1 MRKEYKILQHDYTDC
16 GAACLASVCLYYGLK
31 VSVARIRQYAF
42 TDKEGTTVKGMIEA
56 CGRLGLV
63 GKGVMAETEALNIVS
78 VPVIAH
84 VIVRNVLTHFVV
96 IYGVSKGRVTY
107 MDPADGEYHTL
118 AVDEFRKMWTG
129 VLILVEK
136 SGGFKTGKLY
146 DGNWSRLLAV
156 LRPHRKLMAQALFGA
171 VVSTVLGLSVSIY
184 IGKITDYVLVYGN
197 RNLLNLM
204 GVIMIAIIVV
214 QAFISVVRDRI
225 LLYTGQKID
234 TDLILGYYKHLLKLP
249 QRFFDSMRVGEIV
262 SRISDAVKIR
272 EFINKT
278 ALQVVLNVLTI
289 MTALV
294 MMVFF
299 SWKLTLVILTTV
311 PFFSLTYYIYNK
323 VNRKYLRKTMETA
336 ADLQSQLVESLNSIG
351 TVKRFC
357 LEDFS
362 NVKTE
367 MRYVR
372 MLRNIFK
379 VSSTGICVS
388 SVDSFV
394 TTAVTVAV
402 LWFGSVLVLDN
413 SLTPGTLLMFYTL
426 INYVVAPVASLVAS
440 NSEIQDAMIA
450 ADRLFQIM
458 DLEQEEK
465 VVEKVEF
472 TDGILGDIVFENVC
486 FRYNPKRE
494 IFKDFSLRIRQGETT
509 AVVGRSGSGKTTL
522 ASLLLNI
529 YPIDGGTISIGGT
542 DISLVGNESL
552 RRQITIVPQS
562 VQLFAGTYLE
572 NIAVG
577 ESYPDI
583 EKVQSVIGLLG
594 LEGLINSSAEG
605 LNTYISE
612 QGSSLSGGERQR
624 IAIARSLYREPKIL
638 VLDEATSSLDTISEA
653 YVKKALE
660 SEAKKGTT
668 VIIIAH
674 RLGTVKDADN
684 IVVLDSG
691 MVVES
696 GSHGELIGRKGMYY
710 RLWQDQSY

>member
-56 CGRLGLV
+56 CGRLGLI

-146 DGNWSRLLAV
+146 DGNWSRLLDV

-278 ALQVVLNVLTI
+278 VLQVVLNVLTI

-311 PFFSLTYYIYNK
+311 PFFSLTYFIYNK

-379 VSSTGICVS
+379 VSSTGIYVS

-465 VVEKVEF
+465 VGEKVEF
-472 TDGILGDIVFENVC
+472 TDGLLGDIVFENVC

-494 IFKDFSLRIRQGETT
+494 VFKNFSLRIRQGETT

-552 RRQITIVPQS
+552 RRQISIVPQS

-577 ESYPDI
+577 ESYPDM

-605 LNTYISE
+605 LTTYISE

-674 RLGTVKDADN
+674 RLGTVKDADT
-684 IVVLDSG
+684 IVVLDGG

-696 GSHGELIGRKGMYY
+696 GTHGELIDRKGMYY

>member
-171 VVSTVLGLSVSIY
+171 VISTVLGLSVSIY

-379 VSSTGICVS
+379 VSSTGIYVS

-465 VVEKVEF
+465 VGEKVEF
-472 TDGILGDIVFENVC
+472 TDGLLGDIVFENVC

-494 IFKDFSLRIRQGETT
+494 VFKDFSLRIRQGETT

-552 RRQITIVPQS
+552 RRQISIVPQS

-577 ESYPDI
+577 ESYPDM

-684 IVVLDSG
+684 IVVLDGG

-696 GSHGELIGRKGMYY
+696 GTHGELIGRKGMYY